1 MLFLCMSVAGLI
13 PTIVCMVM
21 FKICNEDF
29 NFETGRMLILIS
41 VAFYLLP
48 FQIIK
53 FLLPTSMANHIDIS
67 VHMDY
72 FDGYEKSFVL
82 SIGKNDYWIPNV
94 IAVLGIIWMVVII
107 AFTLIQF
114 ALYEYRI
121 CVLKQNSKKQ
131 IIHLEDMGKQNVL
144 VTEGVTSPY
153 TIGFIRPFIVIPE
166 KLLEDKSLNMIY
178 RHEYYHLKKKDS
190 LIKLLCLVTFCIHWY
205 NPFTLI
211 NLFLYERFAEVLAD
225 KYAVNSCTDMQKKE
239 YIKIMIQLA
248 SGRDKMPI
256 VWKNTFFTTK
266 KKIEWRMLIIM
277 KKKSKKKI
285 IPSIIAFVISII
297 CSSTTIFAYTPFQIS
312 SGTKDVINSEEGYLK
327 FDQKSVNSTDFSL
340 TSNIFVSEDGEVYN
354 IQDINHDERV
364 LCIHDFAWGE
374 LSSHVPNSSG
384 GCTMYVY
391 EAKKC
396 KKCNYLVVYDLLYTA
411 TYNPCIHK

>member
-1 MLFLCMSVAGLI
+1 MLFLCMSVSGLI
-13 PTIVCMVM
+13 PTIVCIVM

-29 NFETGRMLILIS
+29 YFETGRMLILIS

-72 FDGYEKSFVL
+72 FDGFEKSFVL
-82 SIGKNDYWIPNV
+82 SIGKNNYWIPNV

-121 CVLKQNSKKQ
+121 CVLKKHSKKQ

-153 TIGFIRPFIVIPE
+153 TVGFIRPFIVIPE

-190 LIKLLCLVTFCIHWY
+190 LVKLLCLATFCIHWY

-225 KYAVNSCTDMQKKE
+225 KYAVNS
-239 YIKIMIQLA
+239 L
-248 SGRDKMPI
+248 S
-256 VWKNTFFTTK
+256 
-266 KKIEWRMLIIM
+266 LIHI
-277 KKKSKKKI
+277 
-285 IPSIIAFVISII
+285 
-297 CSSTTIFAYTPFQIS
+297 
-312 SGTKDVINSEEGYLK
+312 
-327 FDQKSVNSTDFSL
+327 
-340 TSNIFVSEDGEVYN
+340 
-354 IQDINHDERV
+354 
-364 LCIHDFAWGE
+364 
-374 LSSHVPNSSG
+374 
-384 GCTMYVY
+384 
-391 EAKKC
+391 
-396 KKCNYLVVYDLLYTA
+396 
-411 TYNPCIHK
+411 